1 MNNICEIIHYMLSE
15 KLKLALRVEIKA
27 WKLLFGKELNN
38 NFRIKMDEVLS
49 FVDDYS
55 KRLAR
60 PIRDLQDVRES
71 MGALADIRNNQIHLD
86 MSLGPIEVNEC
97 WF

>member
-1 MNNICEIIHYMLSE
+1 
-15 KLKLALRVEIKA
+15 
-27 WKLLFGKELNN
+27 
-38 NFRIKMDEVLS
+38 MDEVLS

-71 MGALADIRNNQIHLD
+71 MNALADIRNNQIHLD
-86 MSLGPIEVNEC
+86 MSLGPIEVNIEKILVLVLYPATQSGEVLYDNL
-97 WF
+97 